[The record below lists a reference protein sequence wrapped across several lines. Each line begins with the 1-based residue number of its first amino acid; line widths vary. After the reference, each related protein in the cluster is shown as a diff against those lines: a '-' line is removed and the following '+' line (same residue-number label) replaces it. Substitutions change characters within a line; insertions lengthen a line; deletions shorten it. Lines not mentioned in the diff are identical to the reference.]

1 MAEELSR
8 AIEVVDQLLT
18 NAMPIPLTAEV
29 RIPRSDLEAGVAG
42 IEAAAAT
49 SGITSDPEIVKAL
62 KDVERLASRAKP
74 VPLTDQV
81 RVNRKKAGKA
91 IERLRAALSAY
102 GWS

>member
-18 NAMPIPLTAEV
+18 NAIPVPLTAEV
-29 RIPRSDLEAGVAG
+29 RMPRSDLEAGVAAIG
-42 IEAAAAT
+42 HAAAS
-49 SGITSDPEIVKAL
+49 SGVASDPEIAKAL

-81 RVNRKKAGKA
+81 RLNRKKAGKA
-91 IERLRAALSAY
+91 IAKLRAALSAY
-102 GWS
+102 GWT